1 MQRNRYFKS
10 TWGTGGE
17 FVIASTIDTSGTAV
31 DGIAP
36 TAGTASVTVAASP
49 AAGDVVNFFVKGMEF
64 SYVVKAGD
72 TTAATLVASIVA
84 YINATNNGAFTAS
97 VAGTTSAVFSFAA
110 PIGILWNGALVSIT
124 LGSPNVSTFSA
135 ASSTNFGTNG
145 VDPVPG
151 GIQKDLKSFVTSAAN
166 GALGVYWQDTN
177 LEVLPGATAL
187 PANALRKFYY
197 AYKTY
202 DGNTITTTGIVAGT
216 RQYRS
221 AAYSAGQPDIW
232 TEDFT
237 AGTYTTGQMLRV
249 KIIDKT
255 PEQLPFPNWTYEV
268 VCTGTI
274 ATDLATIRDLI
285 NAETYDPVATATL
298 SGSVLT
304 ITGKYNSRQISV
316 GFSLDTFGSSGNGA
330 VDQSAVVITQTQVSQ
345 AEVGTTADVTEF
357 EKYFKIGQHVMI
369 YTPEGIT
376 PAEMSSILPLTQTGI
391 NYGFLVISHSAE
403 SLHESAAVQ
412 LKSKRYT
419 VVAIAS
425 SLLGQLAAF

>member
-10 TWGTGGE
+10 IWGTGGE

-31 DGIAP
+31 DGLAP
-36 TAGTASVTVAASP
+36 TAGTASVTVAGTP
-49 AAGDVVNFFVKGMEF
+49 ATGDVVNFFVRGQEF
-64 SYVVKAGD
+64 SYVVKSTD

-110 PIGILWNGALVSIT
+110 PIGIAWNGATVAIT

-135 ASSTNFGTNG
+135 ASSSNFGTNG

-151 GIQKDLKSFVTSAAN
+151 GMQKDLKSFVTSAAN
-166 GALGVYWQDTN
+166 GALGVYWADTN
-177 LEVLPGATAL
+177 LEVLPGSTGL
-187 PANALRKFYY
+187 SANATRKFLY

-202 DGNTITTTGIVAGT
+202 DGNTITTTGILAGT

-221 AAYSAGQPDIW
+221 SAYSAGAVDIW

-237 AGTYTTGQMLRV
+237 AGTYTAGQLLRV

-255 PEQLPFPNWTYEV
+255 PNQLPYPNWTYEV
-268 VCTGTI
+268 PCTGTI

-285 NAETYDPVATATL
+285 NAETQDPVATASVT
-298 SGSVLT
+298 GSVLT
-304 ITGKYNSRQISV
+304 ITGIYNSRFISV
-316 GFSLDTFGSSGNGA
+316 AFSLDTFGTSGNGA
-330 VDQSAVVITQTQVSQ
+330 VDQSAVVITQTQKSS

-357 EKYFKIGQHVMI
+357 EKYFKIGQNVMI

-376 PAEMSSILPLTQTGI
+376 PQEMSSILPLTQSGI
-391 NYGFLVISHSAE
+391 QYGFLVVTHNSE
-403 SLHESAAVQ
+403 SVHESAVLQ
-412 LKSKRYT
+412 LKNKRFT
-419 VVAIAS
+419 VVAIAN
-425 SLLGQLAAF
+425 SLIAQLASY